1 MTKQELLD
9 AMRESGRAFTDA
21 SRTLPSRRWTE
32 GRYEEGWTAKDILAH
47 VASIE
52 WTYPRLIDLAKQPPE
67 AQPTSVQQA
76 TATAPQQSATGA
88 SQGGAPA
95 AASAPMTGGVNSYND
110 RQVEKRADAS
120 VADLIA
126 EFEKNR
132 AVTIAA
138 VEAADEP
145 LFDAPIRSA
154 GGISGTLADVMN
166 AIAIEHVRRH
176 VADIAGTKS

>member
-1 MTKQELLD
+1 MTKQELIARLRTNADD
-9 AMRESGRAFTDA
+9 AVTKL
-21 SRTLPSRRWTE
+21 RTVPDNAWQQ
-32 GRYEEGWTAKDILAH
+32 GRYENGWNARQILAH

-67 AQPTSVQQA
+67 VQPTSLQQA
-76 TATAPQQSATGA
+76 TSAAPQQHAA
-88 SQGGAPA
+88 GAPQSAQA
-95 AASAPMTGGVNSYND
+95 AGSARMTGGVNSYND

-120 VADLIA
+120 LADLIA

-132 AVTIAA
+132 AATIAA

-154 GGISGTLADVMN
+154 GGISGTLSDVMN
-166 AIAIEHVRRH
+166 AIAIEHVRGH
-176 VADIAGTKS
+176 VADILGAKN